1 MSSSRTQVKLPTDE
15 DPTLSVTTVDTKT
28 STIMGKDEPNTEY
41 KYQTEME
48 KFTKAHERGAGG
60 PTEAVP
66 QISRDPLTDELILNP
81 HLSSLNPNVEEAKE
95 KDKKHGTFRR

>member
-15 DPTLSVTTVDTKT
+15 DPTLSVTTIDTKT
-28 STIMGKDEPNTEY
+28 STIMGRDEPNTEV
-41 KYQTEME
+41 KYQSGLE
-48 KFTKAHERGAGG
+48 KFTKAHESVAGG

-81 HLSSLNPNVEEAKE
+81 HLSSLNPNAEDAKE
-95 KDKKHGTFRR
+95 NDKKHGTFRK